1 MKVIEKTYTGLKW
14 IAFILYVVVVLG
26 VWKQAPSY
34 LHIVESVFSLV
45 IAVAL
50 IYFFHPYAQKKTV
63 CTDLHRK
70 IAFSAGIA
78 ILIQTSLFQYLNP
91 VSKIKTQVISKAG
104 ALLKND

>member
-14 IAFILYVVVVLG
+14 IAFILYIAVVLG
-26 VWKQAPSY
+26 VWKGAPNY
-34 LHIVESVFSLV
+34 LHVVESAFSLV
-45 IAVAL
+45 ISLAL
-50 IYFFHPYAQKKTV
+50 IYFFHPYAEKKTV

-91 VSKIKTQVISKAG
+91 IDQIKNKILVNS
-104 ALLKND
+104 

>member
-45 IAVAL
+45 IAVNCFL
-50 IYFFHPYAQKKTV
+50 K
-63 CTDLHRK
+63 L
-70 IAFSAGIA
+70 
-78 ILIQTSLFQYLNP
+78 LN
-91 VSKIKTQVISKAG
+91 G
-104 ALLKND
+104 LYRGL